1 MLVGVS
7 IFLVSPDHVADS
19 SRRFVGICGLR
30 FGWRPLIVIRILA
43 AGDGGMSVV
52 VLLSRKPQIISNEF
66 SPRALA
72 IDGGPFVKAPSS
84 GVPINARLDPH
95 KAPERF
101 VLYMLRGAR
110 LLPICDFL
118 ALATATNKFFHSSF

>member
-1 MLVGVS
+1 M
-7 IFLVSPDHVADS
+7 
-19 SRRFVGICGLR
+19 
-30 FGWRPLIVIRILA
+30 
-43 AGDGGMSVV
+43 
-52 VLLSRKPQIISNEF
+52 ISNEF
-66 SPRALA
+66 SPRALS

-101 VLYMLRGAR
+101 VLYLLTGAR
-110 LLPICDFL
+110 ILLISDFL